1 MGIFSGIQHAF
12 IVLIFV
18 FDLGRNELYP
28 SIQWTA
34 LNPIFKSNK
43 TQCVH
48 PMSKLIFVCPNTA
61 TAVTKLASSSLLRPL
76 YENLW
81 LVSRQ
86 SYERCE
92 LNQAT
97 DNELILCDNPFN
109 LKYYMAIFKK
119 YSASLDPKFEPG
131 KDYYFI
137 ATSNGKQSSIKSTS
151 GGHCKTQN
159 MKLKFHICMN
169 SEDPRCQSE
178 DTCNGVTPTT
188 HPQTTAKTK
197 NTSARSRVTKNTSS
211 RSRVNYT
218 VPNTPTK
225 GMKGPGHQVLEEK
238 STYLITIGCL
248 VFTCVFLLI
257 FSIILICQLCRKRK
271 ATSIA
276 SRDSTSLTIRI
287 NDCPDG
293 DWD

>member
-1 MGIFSGIQHAF
+1 MRISSGIQHAF

-34 LNPIFKSNK
+34 LNPIFKNNR

-61 TAVTKLASSSLLRPL
+61 TAVTKLASSNVLRPL

-92 LNQAT
+92 VNSQTT
-97 DNELILCDNPFN
+97 DIKLILCDDPFH
-109 LKYYMAIFKK
+109 LKYYTVIFKK
-119 YSASLDPKFEPG
+119 YSASVDPKFEPG

-137 ATSNGKQSSIKSTS
+137 ATSNGEESSMESTS

-159 MKLKFHICMN
+159 MKLKFHICTN

-178 DTCNGVTPTT
+178 DMCDGVTPVTQL
-188 HPQTTAKTK
+188 QTTA
-197 NTSARSRVTKNTSS
+197 NTKNTSS
-211 RSRVNYT
+211 RSCVNYT
-218 VPNTPTK
+218 VPNTPTPGRK
-225 GMKGPGHQVLEEK
+225 DPGHRENEVLEEE
-238 STYLITIGCL
+238 STYLITIGFL
-248 VFTCVFLLI
+248 VFTCVGLLI
-257 FSIILICQLCRKRK
+257 VSIILTCQLYRKKK

-276 SRDSTSLTIRI
+276 SRDSTSFTIRV